1 MLNVRATI
9 LILLYSVHPYIQM
22 YEKQIKIQLKNVQ
35 YAPAWQHA
43 TGYAACG
50 GWKAKS
56 SQAKL
61 LKTILCINPEV
72 AKNCLFMRPP

>member
-50 GWKAKS
+50 G
-56 SQAKL
+56 
-61 LKTILCINPEV
+61 
-72 AKNCLFMRPP
+72 